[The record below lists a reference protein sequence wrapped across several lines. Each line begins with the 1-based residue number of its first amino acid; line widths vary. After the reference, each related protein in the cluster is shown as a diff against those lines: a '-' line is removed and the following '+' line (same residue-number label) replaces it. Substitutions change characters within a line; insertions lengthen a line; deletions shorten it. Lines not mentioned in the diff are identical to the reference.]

1 MGEFGV
7 EKKEQVGE
15 LTDGLVQLRFSDE
28 AGTIHDLNAAEM
40 AEALQGLVELNTQ
53 MAKAGLYGEG
63 APPEIRVRP
72 PEKGS
77 FIIEAVVQWA
87 AANPEGAASISG
99 TAGAALTWAIGT
111 GVKIVR
117 GDVVDDFD
125 YLDNGNVKVK
135 FKNGSP
141 EEVPRKVWEELN
153 TKKRRTRKAL
163 SKIMAPLGDDADL
176 LEVRDGNASET
187 TSQIMGAEPDLIVGR
202 DDYRA
207 AVREVDDI
215 EELESDF
222 EAEAQLRA
230 IDFRRG
236 EKWTVKTLHGTRKA
250 KIEDE
255 EFLLQ
260 LDRGLALHKNDIFD
274 VMIHEV
280 ITTKNGRNST
290 QWSLT
295 KVSRKRRGAD
305 DDNQNSS
312 SQEPDSPE
320 PAPED

>member
-1 MGEFGV
+1 M
-7 EKKEQVGE
+7 EKNEQVGE

-40 AEALQGLVELNTQ
+40 AEALQGLVELNAQ

-63 APPEIRVRP
+63 AHPEIRVRP

-87 AANPEGAASISG
+87 AANPEGAVSISG
-99 TAGAALTWAIGT
+99 SAGAALTWAIGT
-111 GVKIVR
+111 GVKLVR

-153 TKKRRTRKAL
+153 TKKRRTRKTL

-176 LEVRDGNASET
+176 LEVRDGDATET
-187 TSQIMGAEPDLIVGR
+187 TSQIMGAAPDLVVGR

-207 AVREVDDI
+207 AVREIDDV
-215 EELESDF
+215 EERESDF

-274 VMIHEV
+274 VTIHEV

-305 DDNQNSS
+305 DDNQDSS
-312 SQEPDSPE
+312 PQEPDSPE